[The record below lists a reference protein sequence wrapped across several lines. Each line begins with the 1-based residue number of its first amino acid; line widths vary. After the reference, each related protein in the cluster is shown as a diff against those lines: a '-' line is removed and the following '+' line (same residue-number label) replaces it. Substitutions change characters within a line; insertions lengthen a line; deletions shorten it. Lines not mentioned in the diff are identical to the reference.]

1 MPINMGIK
9 SSAFCYEQKGL
20 MDPCCDFYSCLTNLP
35 VRRTH
40 LRAVHPHKPTPAGK
54 TFYNSRLLLFIM
66 TFTIEKLRESDVEA
80 AVNLFRLVID
90 ELHARS
96 LEAERLHFKDIYPV
110 EEVKKRLHNEDCVY
124 LVGKED
130 GTVVGFMFAWISEKV
145 GNIHWMGLSPGYRKK
160 GYGDK
165 LLEETIRI
173 FTEKG
178 CHEAKLFTYPS
189 EKVAYHLFQKH
200 GFKEAA
206 FIDRRFFGVGII
218 LMVRKITPIPE
229 AHRSKKIV
237 LAGEAGQGIK
247 LMAHAL
253 ANILAKLGKE
263 VALNLV
269 YDAAVRGGNIRA
281 EIVYSDD
288 PIEVPFF
295 EEADIGLQLSKTP
308 DPTVRAK
315 HVLIE
320 ASACDAEC
328 KKCELRC
335 PASDRIPFEKLATE
349 QFNSPIFVN
358 MIALG
363 RLLSQIG
370 INIETVNF
378 DLEFPA
384 QFPDEN
390 IKAIRYGYTYQ
401 D

>member
-1 MPINMGIK
+1 
-9 SSAFCYEQKGL
+9 
-20 MDPCCDFYSCLTNLP
+20 
-35 VRRTH
+35 
-40 LRAVHPHKPTPAGK
+40 
-54 TFYNSRLLLFIM
+54 M
-66 TFTIEKLRESDVEA
+66 TFIIENLTESDVEA
-80 AVNLFRLVID
+80 TVNLFRLIID

-96 LEAERLHFKDIYPV
+96 LEVERLHFKGIYPV
-110 EEVKKRLHNEDCVY
+110 GEVKKRINDKDCVY
-124 LVGKED
+124 LAGKED
-130 GTVVGFMFAWISEKV
+130 GKVVGFVFAWVSEGV
-145 GNIHWMGLSPGYRKK
+145 GNLHWLGLAPGYRKK

-165 LLEETIRI
+165 LLAETIRR

-200 GFKEAA
+200 GFKEVA
-206 FIDRRFFGVGII
+206 FIDRRFFGTGVI
-218 LMVRKITPIPE
+218 LMVRKITPVPE
-229 AHRSKKIV
+229 EFKEKKIV
-237 LAGEAGQGIK
+237 LAGEAGQGVK
-247 LMAHAL
+247 LMAHTL
-253 ANILAKLGKE
+253 ASILARLGKE

-269 YDAAVRGGNIRA
+269 YDASVRGGNIRA
-281 EIVYSDD
+281 EIVYSDE
-288 PIEVPFF
+288 PIDVPFF

-308 DPTVRAK
+308 DPAVRAR

-320 ASACDAEC
+320 ASACEGEC

-335 PASDRIPFEKLATE
+335 PVSDRIPFEKLAIE

-363 RLLSQIG
+363 RLLSKIG

-378 DLEFPA
+378 ASEFSS
-384 QFPDEN
+384 QFLDEN

>member
-1 MPINMGIK
+1 MCLRFLRIQ
-9 SSAFCYEQKGL
+9 ATLLHLLGL
-20 MDPCCDFYSCLTNLP
+20 SGLCGKLTYYKIS
-35 VRRTH
+35 T
-40 LRAVHPHKPTPAGK
+40 TD
-54 TFYNSRLLLFIM
+54 LLLFPM
-66 TFTIEKLRESDVEA
+66 TFTIENLKESDVEA
-80 AVNLFRLVID
+80 AVTLFHLVVD
-90 ELHARS
+90 ELHAMS
-96 LEAERLHFKDIYPV
+96 LEVERLHFKDIYPV
-110 EEVKKRLHNEDCVY
+110 EEVKNRLGNKDCVY
-124 LVGKED
+124 LAGKED
-130 GTVVGFMFAWISEKV
+130 GTIVGFVFAWVSEGV
-145 GNIHWMGLSPGYRKK
+145 GNIYWVGVAPEYRKK

-165 LLEETIRI
+165 LLEETIQI
-173 FTEKG
+173 FAKKG
-178 CHEAKLFTYPS
+178 CHETKLFTYPS

-200 GFKEAA
+200 GFKEVS
-206 FIDRRFFGVGII
+206 FIDRTFLGVGII

-229 AHRSKKIV
+229 EFRSKKIV

-253 ANILAKLGKE
+253 ASILAKLGKE
-263 VALNLV
+263 VAMNLV

-288 PIEVPFF
+288 PIDVPFF
-295 EEADIGLQLSKTP
+295 EEADIGLQLSRTL
-308 DPTVRAK
+308 DPSVRAK

-363 RLLSQIG
+363 RLLSKIG

-378 DLEFPA
+378 ASEFPS
-384 QFPDEN
+384 QFLDEN
-390 IKAIRYGYTYQ
+390 IKAIRYGYTFQ